1 MTPERHTRLEGW
13 KLAVVVAVITLV
25 VLLVIG
31 GLALLLIGPAD

>member
-1 MTPERHTRLEGW
+1 MTPERHTRLAGW